1 MKTTNLVR
9 GAAMSLAALGLMIP
23 QTPALAQSGKPGVSL
38 VSKSD
43 AKLAAD
49 VVLIQGALTG
59 RVVDHT
65 GTPLKNREVV
75 VKQGEKEIAKA
86 MTNEKGIFTVANVRP
101 GTYTAT
107 AGNTGGN
114 FRVWSEKTA
123 PPVAKGH
130 ALLVMGENGARGQ
143 FGAVDPT
150 LLLLTAA
157 IIASVI
163 ISAISLDKIN
173 SVDDKVDQLGNTA
186 N

>member
-1 MKTTNLVR
+1 MKTTDLVR
-9 GAAMSLAALGLMIP
+9 GAAMCLAALGMMVP
-23 QTPALAQSGKPGVSL
+23 QTPAWAQSGQPATAL
-38 VSKSD
+38 VAKSG

-49 VVLIQGALTG
+49 VVLIEGAFTG

-75 VKQGEKEIAKA
+75 VKQGTKEVAKA
-86 MTNEKGIFTVANVRP
+86 TTNDKGIFSVANVRP

-107 AGNTGGN
+107 SGNTGGD

-130 ALLVMGENGARGQ
+130 ALIVMGENGARGQ
-143 FGAVDPT
+143 IGAVDPT

-163 ISAISLDKIN
+163 ISAIALDKIN
-173 SVDDKVDQLGNTA
+173 DVDDKVDAIA
-186 N
+186 NSLN